1 MAKKEYKQ
9 QINKDV
15 LEEPQT
21 AYLSTDYYQKSY
33 AEISKKYVKSV
44 IKNAH
49 LSLQELINI
58 LPISI
63 DTYKR
68 KTVFNSNV
76 TEKVLEIEEVY
87 NKGLSAFGEPFYE
100 WMDTT
105 NVAFGDVP
113 PKTLLHNS
121 FGIRMLLDEIGRL
134 EHGILA

>member
-1 MAKKEYKQ
+1 M
-9 QINKDV
+9 KDYDQHTDKNI
-15 LEEPQT
+15 LNEPQA
-21 AYLSTDYYQKSY
+21 AYLSVDYYQKSF
-33 AEISKKYVKSV
+33 ADISKNYIKKV
-44 IKNAH
+44 IKNAR

-87 NKGLSAFGEPFYE
+87 TKGLDAFGDSFYE

-105 NVAFGDVP
+105 NIALGNVP
-113 PKTLLHNS
+113 PKKLLHNS
-121 FGIRMLLDEIGRL
+121 FGVRILLDEIGRL